1 MPDIFDFFRENESK
15 LQEKPPERVWRQLEK
30 RLQTKRASHRTR
42 IPFLRLSTLAAIAV
56 ALLLA
61 ALLVWF
67 FVYFF

>member
-30 RLQTKRASHRTR
+30 RLQANRGPRRKK
-42 IPFLRLSTLAAIAV
+42 IPFLPMSTFVALAL

-61 ALLVWF
+61 MLLLWF
-67 FVYFF
+67 FTYFF

>member
-30 RLQTKRASHRTR
+30 RLKTRRASPRKR

-61 ALLVWF
+61 AFLVWF